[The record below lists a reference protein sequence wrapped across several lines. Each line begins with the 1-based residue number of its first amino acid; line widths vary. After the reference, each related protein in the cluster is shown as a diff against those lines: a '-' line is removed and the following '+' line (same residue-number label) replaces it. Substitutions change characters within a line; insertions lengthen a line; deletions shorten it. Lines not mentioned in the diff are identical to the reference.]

1 MTDFR
6 QPASRSQWV
15 SRRMTAVE
23 QLRAEK
29 KAWRFAQLVIGLM
42 GYGASL
48 TLLVDSALGAS
59 SWNTLAE
66 GIAER
71 TGLSFGWATNLIA
84 VAVMVFWIPLREL
97 PGLGTVLNVVLV
109 GLSADLTARIVAPP
123 GSIVE
128 QLTYFAVGL
137 LMFAFFDAMYLGARF
152 GSGPRDGLMTGAVR
166 MSGKPVWLIRTAIDV
181 VVVAIG
187 WTLGGTLGLGTVAI
201 ALLAGPMVQFFL
213 TFTTV
218 RLRLDQALPEQL
230 IVGEPGPDPR
240 AGPD

>member
-1 MTDFR
+1 MTSFH

-15 SRRMTAVE
+15 SRRMNAIE

-29 KAWRFAQLVIGLM
+29 KAWRFTQLIVGLA

-48 TLLVDSALGAS
+48 TFLVVSALGAS

-71 TGLSFGWATNLIA
+71 TGLTFGWATNLIA

-97 PGLGTVLNVVLV
+97 PGLGTVLNVLVV
-109 GLSADLTARIVAPP
+109 GLAADMTARFVDAPA
-123 GSIVE
+123 SFAQ
-128 QLTYFAVGL
+128 QLAYFLAGL
-137 LMFAFFDAMYLGARF
+137 LMFAFFDAVYLGARF

-166 MSGKPVWLIRTAIDV
+166 VSGKPVWMIRTAIDV
-181 VVVAIG
+181 VVVAAG
-187 WTLGGTLGLGTVAI
+187 WMLGGTLGLGTVVI

-213 TFTTV
+213 SFTTV
-218 RLRLDQALPEQL
+218 RLRLDQ
-230 IVGEPGPDPR
+230 EPV
-240 AGPD
+240 A